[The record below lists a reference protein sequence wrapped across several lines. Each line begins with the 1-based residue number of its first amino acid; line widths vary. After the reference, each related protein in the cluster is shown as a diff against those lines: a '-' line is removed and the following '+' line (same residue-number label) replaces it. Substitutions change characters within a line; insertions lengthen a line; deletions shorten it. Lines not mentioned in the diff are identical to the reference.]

1 MEPRKQPVSPEVALA
16 SEVFD
21 KLCSS
26 TTLKTILGHH
36 RHLCELLHLK
46 PGPFPQFYL
55 KLKSKLRS
63 WKAQPLWNK
72 FDKRA
77 SHKCYNR
84 GKACPNTRVLII
96 GAGPCGLRAAIE
108 AQLLGCKVVVIEKRD
123 RISRNN
129 VLHLWPF
136 VIQDL
141 RALGAKKFF
150 GKFCAGSIDHISIR
164 QLQCIL
170 LKVALILGV
179 EFHEGVGFESLVPPP
194 EDQTERIGWRCIT
207 SPADHPVSQY
217 EFDVLVGAD
226 GKRNTLE
233 GFKRKEFRGKLAIA
247 ITANFINRRSEAEA
261 RVEEISGVAFI
272 FNQKFFKDLY
282 AATGI
287 DLENIVYYKD
297 ETHYFV
303 MTAKKHSLLNKNVIL
318 QDYPDTAKLLD
329 PENVDKEALMEYA
342 REAADFST
350 NYKLPHTEF
359 AVNHYGQPDVAMF
372 DFTSMYAAENA
383 SRVVERRGH
392 KLLTLLVGDSLLEPF
407 WPTGS
412 GCARGFLSVL
422 DACWAIRAWGSG
434 QYSSLEVLAE
444 RESIYRLLGQ
454 TTPEN
459 LNRDLNAYTLE
470 PQTRY
475 PNLNFRAVTPIQ
487 VRGLYD
493 TDDISGLEAM
503 LLNPGP
509 TNALEMP
516 KKRRR
521 KDSQVHPDTLLHW
534 LKKQVALY
542 DSIRIT
548 DMTLSF
554 KNGLALCAILHR
566 YRPDL
571 IDFHSLKPDDIVTN
585 NQLAFDTLERELG
598 IPPVMTAQEME
609 ECEVPDKLTM
619 LSYLSQIY
627 DTFRGEI
634 PHIKHPKLDEME
646 DKKDKTP
653 EALLAS
659 RKRDLSKL
667 TPQQTVSLLSRITN
681 HRQSAGRKK
690 YGSERIDR
698 EGAPSSIISNPE
710 RDRRHSNDVPRRNR
724 KRRSGASDRSALTL
738 EEQVARRCPRDWEGL
753 SLEEQMSRIQE
764 RIKRLEEIKQNRLE
778 RQKRSKYMQ
787 MLTRQQFY
795 KSIQML
801 QANAPRSDSEDAP
814 FEDYSLFMYRMTAP
828 DFQDRVKD
836 LEQKLLYPDRD
847 SRLQEEMKRG
857 TVDPEFSGRIKH
869 IEDKLRRVPAT
880 EKKPKDLN
888 RAIGKIEKT
897 DWNVKEIEKKIAESK
912 TSGRSPR
919 QRAEKQPKLAKYH
932 LQFSAMEKKLRVK
945 GFDEE
950 TASKYAE
957 IDISL
962 KQLEKKIKEGG
973 ALEAG
978 KVSAMAA
985 QLAYKNQQ
993 EAEKV
998 TIQRSNSR
1006 PALVLPAQG
1015 GSEMCHFC
1023 NKRVYLMERLS
1034 AEGRFFHRG
1043 CFRCEYCS
1051 TTLRLGSYAF
1061 DRDGK
1066 FGSRFFC
1073 THHFGMHGT
1082 QKMKTARKSEE
1093 LRNILGKEN
1102 IPRQLTI
1109 VKTPDKNKY
1118 AVGGIDAA
1126 DSQDQKVLSTP
1137 QPKPLDIDIDLDR
1150 GQTPER
1156 ITFSNLAGVAGSS
1169 DQEDHPSEMDEDEW
1183 TDRNFGASAAECDS
1197 SDDLSDLSD
1206 EDDDAAEAFA
1216 EAIDVPLTADETLR
1230 LAENWTRRYSTDGTC
1245 QNGVNDKDRVAL
1257 GSAGDEDEEPESG
1270 SYEYEDGSDD
1280 FSYQEYD
1287 SEDEDSDTATEGEEE
1302 IRQRELRKQE
1312 VRLEVPDCL
1321 PGRND
1326 TDTGSD
1332 TEVKTTPISPHCSSP
1347 DLFCSL
1353 SDLTTL
1359 DSDVPVIKAN
1369 HESSGPLSDQES
1381 NLNPNSNLN
1390 IVSSDP
1396 ATCAAAEIPTHSHL
1410 NGEGFNELSPLN
1422 ISRNAGNGSVE
1433 CALLM
1438 TDVKPSLSSGP
1449 DLVPLAFDAL
1459 FNDLCGDFDSDQIS
1473 VTNYSVDSDSVHG
1486 HGWSDTESV
1495 INMNCAAV
1503 LQPLAKPSE
1512 ATANLKSTSI
1522 SHAVISSPLRESEK
1536 KGSQIKVQAKI
1547 VDAQSLMPSK
1557 STPLIL
1563 HRAVDRK
1570 SKPDPN
1576 SISSNSSNAD
1586 SNNFIPSLN
1595 SVKVE
1600 TCKLSQSI
1608 PILSVLHSKSSA
1620 SAPLSPQ
1627 LKDAPSSPLTVAASP
1642 KAGQKKSKIKDIM
1655 SSVSVGKDSVPV
1667 TPSTPS
1673 RRRKQRANIK
1683 ENLVS
1688 TPSPQTTPKIEKK
1701 PVSYQKGSVDEAET
1715 AKSSNGHDSGH
1726 STASATP
1733 SSPPATPSSLPTTP
1747 TILSRPSSPMAPQ
1760 SPPPSPVLCHI
1771 ISLPNTESLPLSPVR
1786 TVTDSVNAFSRSE
1799 AETSKDAISSKV
1811 TVEPVQS
1818 DSRPFSP
1825 SPASRPI
1832 SPPTSRPLS
1841 PVAYRRRSSG
1851 ALSSSSRRNSLV
1863 ASRYN
1868 PPTTSSSLSYSTSR
1882 YSTPNT
1888 SYNYTSRYSSSS
1900 PSSYAS
1906 PPSSK
1911 PYVSPSYSSST
1922 YSSPM
1927 YSSTS
1932 YSSQPYSSKP
1942 YTSGSSL
1949 GASFT
1954 SKYTPTPTSSYYS
1967 SPSNRSAAAT
1977 RSSKSKES
1985 CVVASEDT
1993 SSESESVEN
2002 SATEIETD
2010 SEFEHDGTT
2019 PTRHE
2024 IPDIIISDHLTQDME
2039 EPKKVQIRSGNVI
2052 NGNVIKESS
2061 GIKLQFSPLQNK
2073 IESNNNAISNNP
2085 INQPTPVRPSPLMNP
2100 RRGDYLL
2107 NRTQSTG
2114 GIASKLSLELKKRY
2128 LLGADGAGSV
2138 KKSGS
2143 ATTLDTKFKSFV
2155 DQISEH
2161 QKLLNPAPEPSP
2173 TMQAFLQSSSKLH
2186 TSPKPSLPSSTTS
2199 SITASTVATYGK
2211 KELPPVPGV
2220 FPHVCGQS
2228 SLEKQSPIKLEKSIP
2243 DVAAVSLGGHKEL
2256 PAENM
2261 FEHVCGKTAESL
2273 RVANCR
2279 TSIQKNEPDE
2289 PLDSLQPDSLVNQ
2302 PSDNEESRE
2311 NPDRLMDSRPRS
2323 PAHETSIIVPSIMWQ
2338 DVNKGEKED
2347 MDSDSLSSE
2356 VSLPDEENEPEDC
2369 KEEES
2374 EPECQH
2380 LPPRVEVHSSSGEVL
2395 RGDIL
2400 QRSTSRPPLDL
2411 PLSSAMGLTLGR
2423 QTGSGR
2429 SSPVSPVSIQA
2440 DIGQAP
2446 LTETELSD
2454 WAHDANPGVSEDL
2467 EDVEFNINP
2476 EFVTLRRNKKS
2487 KGSRKLMRSEN
2498 APPAKIA
2505 MGEDLE
2511 DFENEES
2518 SSPAPVPV
2526 VPRLHALASEENLEF
2541 MDTAEEG
2548 SSTDDQIKNANQKL
2562 RNQGYAQF
2570 VNLEDT
2576 SPCAIN
2582 KELLRL
2588 PGGYMPLNEDAD
2600 DDDAST
2606 PIVDTGLPIPPVV
2619 GTSSTENTSSTSSSS
2634 DSKSILDQNKGSSST
2649 VELVDDEN
2657 SCHVEPIT
2665 DDTTTTSDL
2674 VTIVDMPLQ
2683 PPPAAI
2689 KSSDEVEQKAYAECV
2704 KRLQGRVSPFSN
2716 ARDSIDIRK
2725 SRRSNKSSPEL
2736 ISPVEE
2742 IPATDLQSSV
2752 TLQEEPE
2759 TPVSSKNGCI
2769 SLKSPTTS
2777 RKLEQLSQERSKQK
2791 SLIHEMVMDKLLA
2804 QKKSPQERRARKGIR
2819 SSASPLSSSNS
2830 ISCLPNLSSVESESM
2845 MNAPSP
2851 PESIVP
2857 HKSSNIKSED
2867 MSRHHSD
2874 NDILDENKTDEKE
2887 NFYTPMLTVKKRT
2900 LSTPDDREEYLTP
2913 LTSMK
2918 KRAMSETRARP
2929 FSVHGVD
2936 HMREVADKARDT
2948 ATLPDTPLTNPEAF
2962 SLPDIR
2968 KALFNSPDEVFKTPI
2983 APPRS
2988 KHEES
2993 KRIAERERARREA
3006 RARAR
3011 LKSDEEL
3018 GLSPE
3023 DYIKSLKEKASRRLD
3038 SSADRSSSKN
3048 KPESSYNSPTSSQL
3062 KIGGGDGVTLRPRPK
3077 SKDSERRRSIIQ
3089 AVSDFFHKKTSSS
3102 GSPSSPSPPSTSH
3115 NTPEK
3120 ERDRDNLK
3128 FPRFRLAQKSKDKEK
3143 VKQQAQNVRISEKE
3157 PLNNGSMGF
3166 TKAAAVSSAATA
3178 MAAVVGPPPVPPPP
3192 STYMAQ
3198 TSAQTSGTKWHVDAC
3213 VDDSQSELEDL
3224 DDSRA
3229 TGMSTPTQGS
3239 LSIDGSIS
3247 KKQTRLSKRVSR
3259 QAQMKRLRM
3268 AQEIQRQLEELEVK
3282 QKVLEQQGVCVEKS
3296 LRGEGNESGR
3306 EEVDLLHEW
3315 FNLMRER
3322 SELRRYERELIV
3334 RAQELELE
3342 DRHARLQLEL
3352 RDRLSKDDASKT
3364 GDDVATEG
3372 RILSEMLEIVER
3384 RDSLIARLEADRQR
3398 YQEEDKDLEAQM
3410 LAKGLRLTPL
3420 RKESHV

>member
-1 MEPRKQPVSPEVALA
+1 MEHRKQPVSPEVALA
-16 SEVFD
+16 SDVFD
-21 KLCSS
+21 KLCSAN
-26 TTLKTILGHH
+26 TLKTILGFH

-150 GKFCAGSIDHISIR
+150 GKFCAGAIDHISIR

-179 EFHEGVGFESLVPPP
+179 EFHEGVGFEAIVPPP
-194 EDQTERIGWRCIT
+194 EDQTERIGWRCVT
-207 SPADHPVSQY
+207 SPPDHPVSQY
-217 EFDVLVGAD
+217 EFDVLIGAD

-233 GFKRKEFRGKLAIA
+233 GFRRKEFRGKLAIA

-422 DACWAIRAWGSG
+422 DGCWAIKAWGSG
-434 QYSSLEVLAE
+434 QYSALEVLAE

-475 PNLNFRAVTPIQ
+475 PNFNSRAVLPIQ
-487 VRGLYD
+487 VRGLFD
-493 TDDISGLEAM
+493 TDDPSGLEAM
-503 LLNPGP
+503 LLNPSAAS
-509 TNALEMP
+509 ALEMP

-542 DSIRIT
+542 DNIHIS
-548 DMTLSF
+548 DMTSSF
-554 KNGLALCAILHR
+554 KNGLALCAIIHR

-571 IDFHSLKPDDIVTN
+571 IDFHSLKPDDIVEN

-609 ECEVPDKLTM
+609 ECEVPDKLAM

-634 PHIKHPKLDEME
+634 PHIKHPKLDDEDIVK
-646 DKKDKTP
+646 DKKEKTS
-653 EALLAS
+653 EALLAT
-659 RKRDLSKL
+659 RMRELSKL
-667 TPQQTVSLLSRITN
+667 TPQQKVSLLGRITN
-681 HRQSAGRKK
+681 HRPSSGRKK
-690 YGSERIDR
+690 YASDR
-698 EGAPSSIISNPE
+698 ELGSDRGDRDGTASSIISNPE
-710 RDRRHSNDVPRRNR
+710 RRHANDVSRRNR

-738 EEQVARRCPRDWEGL
+738 EEQIALRCPPPDLKGL
-753 SLEEQMSRIQE
+753 SLEEQMSRLQE
-764 RIKRLEEIKQNRLE
+764 RIKRLEEIKQNRIE
-778 RQKRSKYMQ
+778 RQQRSKYMQ

-801 QANAPRSDSEDAP
+801 QANAPRSDDDDTP
-814 FEDYSLFMYRMTAP
+814 FDDYSLFMYRMTAP
-828 DFQDRVKD
+828 DFQDRVKS

-847 SRLQEEMKRG
+847 RLQEEMKRG

-880 EKKPKDLN
+880 EKKPRDLN

-897 DWNVKEIEKKIAESK
+897 DWNVKEIEKKIAENK
-912 TSGRSPR
+912 TTGRSPR
-919 QRAEKQPKLAKYH
+919 QRAEKVPKWSRQQFDDK
-932 LQFSAMEKKLRVK
+932 FSAMERKLRVK

-957 IDISL
+957 IDMSL

-973 ALEAG
+973 SLEAG

-985 QLAYKNQQ
+985 QLAHKNQQ
-993 EAEKV
+993 EAEK
-998 TIQRSNSR
+998 TNIQRSNSR

-1109 VKTPDKNKY
+1109 AKPPDKSKY
-1118 AVGGIDAA
+1118 AASSVDTA
-1126 DSQDQKVLSTP
+1126 DSQDQKTPSTP
-1137 QPKPLDIDIDLDR
+1137 QPQPLDIDLDLDR

-1156 ITFSNLAGVAGSS
+1156 ITFSNLAGAAGSS

-1206 EDDDAAEAFA
+1206 EDDDGAEAFA

-1230 LAENWTRRYSTDGTC
+1230 LAENWTRRYSTDGAR
-1245 QNGVNDKDRVAL
+1245 QNGAGDKDRSAL
-1257 GSAGDEDEEPESG
+1257 EPNADEDDEPESG
-1270 SYEYEDGSDD
+1270 SYEYEDESDD

-1287 SEDEDSDTATEGEEE
+1287 SEDDDSDTATEGEEE

-1332 TEVKTTPISPHCSSP
+1332 TEV
-1347 DLFCSL
+1347 
-1353 SDLTTL
+1353 
-1359 DSDVPVIKAN
+1359 
-1369 HESSGPLSDQES
+1369 
-1381 NLNPNSNLN
+1381 
-1390 IVSSDP
+1390 
-1396 ATCAAAEIPTHSHL
+1396 
-1410 NGEGFNELSPLN
+1410 
-1422 ISRNAGNGSVE
+1422 
-1433 CALLM
+1433 
-1438 TDVKPSLSSGP
+1438 
-1449 DLVPLAFDAL
+1449 
-1459 FNDLCGDFDSDQIS
+1459 
-1473 VTNYSVDSDSVHG
+1473 
-1486 HGWSDTESV
+1486 
-1495 INMNCAAV
+1495 
-1503 LQPLAKPSE
+1503 
-1512 ATANLKSTSI
+1512 
-1522 SHAVISSPLRESEK
+1522 
-1536 KGSQIKVQAKI
+1536 
-1547 VDAQSLMPSK
+1547 
-1557 STPLIL
+1557 
-1563 HRAVDRK
+1563 
-1570 SKPDPN
+1570 
-1576 SISSNSSNAD
+1576 
-1586 SNNFIPSLN
+1586 
-1595 SVKVE
+1595 
-1600 TCKLSQSI
+1600 
-1608 PILSVLHSKSSA
+1608 
-1620 SAPLSPQ
+1620 
-1627 LKDAPSSPLTVAASP
+1627 
-1642 KAGQKKSKIKDIM
+1642 
-1655 SSVSVGKDSVPV
+1655 
-1667 TPSTPS
+1667 
-1673 RRRKQRANIK
+1673 
-1683 ENLVS
+1683 
-1688 TPSPQTTPKIEKK
+1688 
-1701 PVSYQKGSVDEAET
+1701 
-1715 AKSSNGHDSGH
+1715 
-1726 STASATP
+1726 
-1733 SSPPATPSSLPTTP
+1733 
-1747 TILSRPSSPMAPQ
+1747 
-1760 SPPPSPVLCHI
+1760 
-1771 ISLPNTESLPLSPVR
+1771 
-1786 TVTDSVNAFSRSE
+1786 
-1799 AETSKDAISSKV
+1799 
-1811 TVEPVQS
+1811 
-1818 DSRPFSP
+1818 
-1825 SPASRPI
+1825 
-1832 SPPTSRPLS
+1832 
-1841 PVAYRRRSSG
+1841 
-1851 ALSSSSRRNSLV
+1851 
-1863 ASRYN
+1863 
-1868 PPTTSSSLSYSTSR
+1868 
-1882 YSTPNT
+1882 
-1888 SYNYTSRYSSSS
+1888 
-1900 PSSYAS
+1900 
-1906 PPSSK
+1906 
-1911 PYVSPSYSSST
+1911 
-1922 YSSPM
+1922 
-1927 YSSTS
+1927 
-1932 YSSQPYSSKP
+1932 
-1942 YTSGSSL
+1942 
-1949 GASFT
+1949 
-1954 SKYTPTPTSSYYS
+1954 
-1967 SPSNRSAAAT
+1967 
-1977 RSSKSKES
+1977 
-1985 CVVASEDT
+1985 ASEET

-2024 IPDIIISDHLTQDME
+2024 IPDIIISDHLTQDLE
-2039 EPKKVQIRSGNVI
+2039 EPKKVQIRSGNVV
-2052 NGNVIKESS
+2052 NGNITKESA

-2073 IESNNNAISNNP
+2073 VESNNNAVVNEVV
-2085 INQPTPVRPSPLMNP
+2085 NQPTPVRPSPLINP

-2128 LLGADGAGSV
+2128 LLGGDSAGSV

-2143 ATTLDTKFKSFV
+2143 ATTLDSRFKSFV

-2173 TMQAFLQSSSKLH
+2173 TMQAFLQSSTKLH
-2186 TSPKPSLPSSTTS
+2186 TSPKPSLPSSATS

-2220 FPHVCGQS
+2220 FPHVCRQS
-2228 SLEKQSPIKLEKSIP
+2228 SLEKSLSLKLDKSIP
-2243 DVAAVSLGGHKEL
+2243 DVAAVSLPGHKEL
-2256 PAENM
+2256 PSDNV
-2261 FEHVCGKTAESL
+2261 FEHVCGKGTSQPL
-2273 RVANCR
+2273 RVENCR
-2279 TSIQKNEPDE
+2279 TSIPKDEPEE
-2289 PLDSLQPDSLVNQ
+2289 PLDSLQPDSLIIQ
-2302 PSDNEESRE
+2302 GSDEEKNNIHEAS
-2311 NPDRLMDSRPRS
+2311 DKQTDSRPRS
-2323 PAHETSIIVPSIMWQ
+2323 PAHETSIIVPSIAWQ
-2338 DVNKGEKED
+2338 DVKGQKGD
-2347 MDSDSLSSE
+2347 MDSDSLSSD
-2356 VSLPDEENEPEDC
+2356 VSLVDEV
-2369 KEEES
+2369 EEEEERNDKAKQES
-2374 EPECQH
+2374 QQ
-2380 LPPRVEVHSSSGEVL
+2380 LPPRVEVHNSCGEL
-2395 RGDIL
+2395 L
-2400 QRSTSRPPLDL
+2400 QDVSQRQVTVHPVKPALDL
-2411 PLSSAMGLTLGR
+2411 PLSSISLSSLGKHIGP
-2423 QTGSGR
+2423 GSGR
-2429 SSPVSPVSIQA
+2429 SSPVSPVSIQT

-2467 EDVEFNINP
+2467 DDVEFNINP
-2476 EFVTLRRNKKS
+2476 EFVTLRRNKKHKNS
-2487 KGSRKLMRSEN
+2487 KKPVRAEN
-2498 APPAKIA
+2498 VRPAKIA
-2505 MGEDLE
+2505 TGEDLE
-2511 DFENEES
+2511 DFESDNAR
-2518 SSPAPVPV
+2518 SPAHAPAP

-2541 MDTAEEG
+2541 MDTGEEG
-2548 SSTDDQIKNANQKL
+2548 SSTDDQNNPIKENL
-2562 RNQGYAQF
+2562 RYKGYAQF
-2570 VNLEDT
+2570 VNSDET

-2588 PGGYMPLNEDAD
+2588 PDGNGYVQLKDNEEDEDA
-2600 DDDAST
+2600 AT
-2606 PIVDTGLPIPPVV
+2606 PVVDSNATIPPIASM
-2619 GTSSTENTSSTSSSS
+2619 SSPENTTSSSS
-2634 DSKSILDQNKGSSST
+2634 DSKSILDQNKGTSST
-2649 VELVDDEN
+2649 VELFDEDN
-2657 SCHVEPIT
+2657 SYHVEPST
-2665 DDTTTTSDL
+2665 EDATTTTSDM
-2674 VTIVDMPLQ
+2674 VTIVDTPLDP
-2683 PPPAAI
+2683 PPPALVKGA
-2689 KSSDEVEQKAYAECV
+2689 DEGDQKAYAECV

-2716 ARDSIDIRK
+2716 AKDSIDIRK

-2736 ISPVEE
+2736 VSPIEE
-2742 IPATDLQSSV
+2742 KSAAELQLDM
-2752 TLQEEPE
+2752 TPTPQEPNNSP
-2759 TPVSSKNGCI
+2759 TNNAGSG

-2777 RKLEQLSQERSKQK
+2777 RKLQQLSQERSKQK
-2791 SLIHEMVMDKLLA
+2791 SLIHDMVMDKLLA
-2804 QKKSPQERRARKGIR
+2804 QKKSPQERKARKGLR
-2819 SSASPLSSSNS
+2819 NSLSPLSGSSS
-2830 ISCLPNLSSVESESM
+2830 IGCIPNLGKLETESSKAV
-2845 MNAPSP
+2845 APP
-2851 PESIVP
+2851 AL
-2857 HKSSNIKSED
+2857 SNTANTYADAKNED
-2867 MSRHHSD
+2867 PSRCHSD
-2874 NDILDENKTDEKE
+2874 NDILDKVDEKE
-2887 NFYTPMLTVKKRT
+2887 KFYTPMLSVKKRT

-2936 HMREVADKARDT
+2936 QLHEVAEKTSA
-2948 ATLPDTPLTNPEAF
+2948 ALPDTPLTNPEAF

-2968 KALFNSPDEVFKTPI
+2968 KALFSSPDDVFKTPV
-2983 APPRS
+2983 APPRA
-2988 KHEES
+2988 KHEEA
-2993 KRIAERERARREA
+2993 KRTADRERARREA

-3023 DYIKSLKEKASRRLD
+3023 DYIKALKEKASRRLD
-3038 SSADRSSSKN
+3038 SSVERVQGTPVLDGSADAGSSK
-3048 KPESSYNSPTSSQL
+3048 L
-3062 KIGGGDGVTLRPRPK
+3062 KVSGGDGVTLRPRPK
-3077 SKDSERRRSIIQ
+3077 SKDSERRKSIIQ
-3089 AVSDFFHKKTSSS
+3089 AVSDFFHKKSSSS
-3102 GSPSSPSPPSTSH
+3102 GSPSSPSPPSTSQ
-3115 NTPEK
+3115 NTPDRDR
-3120 ERDRDNLK
+3120 ERDREHIK
-3128 FPRFRLAQKSKDKEK
+3128 FPRFRLAHKSKEKEK
-3143 VKQQAQNVRISEKE
+3143 DKIKQVQECSASGKDSS
-3157 PLNNGSMGF
+3157 LGSGGF
-3166 TKAAAVSSAATA
+3166 MTAAAASSANTA
-3178 MAAVVGPPPVPPPP
+3178 MAPVLGPPPVPPPP
-3192 STYMAQ
+3192 SSYLPRA
-3198 TSAQTSGTKWHVDAC
+3198 SGTKWHVDAC

-3229 TGMSTPTQGS
+3229 TGMSTPTHGS
-3239 LSIDGSIS
+3239 LSLDGSSS
-3247 KKQTRLSKRVSR
+3247 KKQTRLSRRVSR
-3259 QAQMKRLRM
+3259 QAQLKRLRM

-3282 QKVLEQQGVCVEKS
+3282 QKELEQQGVSVEKA

-3315 FNLMRER
+3315 FTLMRER

-3372 RILSEMLEIVER
+3372 RILSEMLEIVQK

-3398 YQEEDKDLEAQM
+3398 CGWLANMPQVRRHRPQKTQRFLVLLLWLAQ
-3410 LAKGLRLTPL
+3410 LAVAWALSYVVVGLLLPDP
-3420 RKESHV
+3420 ES